1 MLEVLL
7 EIIDLAQLSD
17 FTVIETDVTE
27 LANFKEKHVLQ
38 EVSQLLLCLYHQET
52 LAALQPESCF

>member
-27 LANFKEKHVLQ
+27 LANFKEKHVSQ
-38 EVSQLLLCLYHQET
+38 EVSQLLLCLYH
-52 LAALQPESCF
+52 

>member
-17 FTVIETDVTE
+17 FTVIENDVTE
-27 LANFKEKHVLQ
+27 LANFKEKHVSQ
-38 EVSQLLLCLYHQET
+38 EVSWLLLCLYHQET
-52 LAALQPESCF
+52 LATLQPESFF